1 MRGQWRI
8 SLGERQKIEVAN
20 HYGEKF
26 EVYLLKY
33 VMWEKIQTETKR
45 IVILTLLVG
54 TTKHIV
60 IKHVKIM
67 VYLKITY
74 LYGVM

>member
-1 MRGQWRI
+1 
-8 SLGERQKIEVAN
+8 
-20 HYGEKF
+20 
-26 EVYLLKY
+26 
-33 VMWEKIQTETKR
+33 MWEKIQTETKR